1 MEFCVQQRCG
11 RGVIKLKPTYVTVS
25 LYLFGASIIH
35 QSVFAD
41 ELVFERVDNFNTSM
55 AQTGGTGLLRTPH
68 AEALEFGQIFV
79 SYNMEQGVDNS
90 IAYHKGAH
98 NTILMGLG
106 ILPHVEFVV
115 QNSHKDINGPPWQ
128 PATGSDL
135 SFSAKIDASWFIPED
150 WFQFALGV
158 NDFGGEVSYHSSYYA
173 VFTKQLAN
181 FRLSAGLGHN
191 STNGKHP
198 KSGKPL
204 LHQMGNDYLSGP
216 FGGIEYQPWPW
227 MQLVTDYDGTGVN
240 AGVKLFTPSSWLP
253 YGAKANLTFQAFS
266 DSSTKDRDNQ
276 WFGAGLSFPL
286 AGSNNARRYARTES
300 QSEGVDTQQLTLAL
314 EREKQIQQQ
323 SMDSQA
329 SEQSSSSVI
338 STVDKTEQKLSKP
351 SGELSHLESLAT
363 FLADYGFENVSVG
376 STSTHLVVKLENNL
390 FNRNEI
396 DAIGVVLGFISER
409 IIKDEFR
416 LTLLNNNLPVVQVS
430 GTKDELHRLFQGTIS
445 NRAIAMPR
453 LTVSTDRFSGD
464 ADVTW
469 QGVEQNDYRFKPK
482 VILSPSLY
490 SNIGTEW
497 GVFDYSLALSTN
509 VQVPVWSGGLVDVRH
524 MLPLSHSDDFD
535 DGRRFGNSR
544 HTNTVDRIL
553 FHQGLRLPAGIMA
566 QASVGQIATDYQGG
580 TGELRWQSPQGTHKF
595 GFEASYYQNK
605 HNRDEVG
612 ATPILGH
619 YRYYF
624 DQYDWAIEANAGQY
638 WEGDKG
644 FTLTSKHWFG
654 DTAVSLYFQHTDKSF
669 AGLNLSFPL
678 SFRKSMKPAPIQIR
692 GIEQWTWGY
701 RTMVGEYNALEG
713 TLART
718 SDLQNQIDRNY
729 YNRDRLSAKYI
740 NANLTRL
747 KDAYLQ
753 FKGDKSSSSD
763 REDQI

>member
-1 MEFCVQQRCG
+1 
-11 RGVIKLKPTYVTVS
+11 
-25 LYLFGASIIH
+25 
-35 QSVFAD
+35 
-41 ELVFERVDNFNTSM
+41 
-55 AQTGGTGLLRTPH
+55 
-68 AEALEFGQIFV
+68 
-79 SYNMEQGVDNS
+79 
-90 IAYHKGAH
+90 
-98 NTILMGLG
+98 MG
-106 ILPHVEFVV
+106 
-115 QNSHKDINGPPWQ
+115 K
-128 PATGSDL
+128 
-135 SFSAKIDASWFIPED
+135 
-150 WFQFALGV
+150 
-158 NDFGGEVSYHSSYYA
+158 
-173 VFTKQLAN
+173 
-181 FRLSAGLGHN
+181 
-191 STNGKHP
+191 
-198 KSGKPL
+198 
-204 LHQMGNDYLSGP
+204 DYLSGP

-227 MQLVTDYDGTGVN
+227 MQLITDYDGTGMN
-240 AGVKLFTPSSWLP
+240 AGIKLYTPSSWLP

-276 WFGAGLSFPL
+276 WIGAGLSFPL

-300 QSEGVDTQQLTLAL
+300 NSQGVDTQQLTLAL
-314 EREKQIQQQ
+314 EREKQRQQQ
-323 SMDSQA
+323 VIESKA
-329 SEQSSSSVI
+329 SDRSSSSAEVVEDNVAEDN
-338 STVDKTEQKLSKP
+338 TAQKLSEH
-351 SGELSHLESLAT
+351 STDSNQLGSLAS

-376 STSTHLVVKLENNL
+376 STSSHLVVKVENNL

-396 DAIGVVLGFISER
+396 DAIGVVLGFMSER
-409 IIKDEFR
+409 ITQDEFR
-416 LTLLNNNLPVVQVS
+416 LILLNNNLPVVQVS
-430 GTKDELHRLFQGTIS
+430 GTKEELYRLFQGTVS
-445 NRAIAMPR
+445 NRAIAMPH
-453 LTVSTDRFSGD
+453 LIVNTDRFNGD

-469 QGVEQNDYRFKPK
+469 QEVEQNDYRFKPK

-524 MLPLSHSDDFD
+524 MLPLSHSDDFA

-553 FHQGLRLPAGIMA
+553 FHQGLRLPSGIMA

-605 HNRDEVG
+605 QNRDEDG

-678 SFRKSMKPAPIQIR
+678 SFRKSMKPDPIQIR

-753 FKGDKSSSSD
+753 FKDDKSSSSN
-763 REDQI
+763 